1 MNNCVGTLQCC
12 YGPVKG
18 AKCYRDI
25 LFSIDFV
32 TSLSLYLLEVVVLVL
47 VLGQRK

>member
-1 MNNCVGTLQCC
+1 MNNCVGTLQCF

-25 LFSIDFV
+25 LFSIDFL
-32 TSLSLYLLEVVVLVL
+32 TSLSYLLEVVVLVL